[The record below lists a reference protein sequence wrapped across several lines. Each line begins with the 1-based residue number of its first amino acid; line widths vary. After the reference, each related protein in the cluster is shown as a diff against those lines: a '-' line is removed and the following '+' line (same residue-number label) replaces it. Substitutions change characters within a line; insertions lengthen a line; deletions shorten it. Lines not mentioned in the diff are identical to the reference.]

1 MAHRAIT
8 LNNPILPDSLL
19 LLLPLLLLLLPPSG
33 SSISST
39 HSAGDAKGEP
49 ALPTAPGPSGT
60 GAVWLPVCAALK
72 TAEPAGGQ
80 RAFKNVPLVPGQ
92 TSGAEALAK
101 GALRIQIVNG
111 HGYGYGWV
119 RVRVRVGVRKQDKRK
134 RKNQRDG
141 AKMPKCQN
149 AKMKPAIDSAN
160 SLRHSIWTPAWLI
173 LRVSLRVPSA
183 SRGAGLHR

>member
-1 MAHRAIT
+1 
-8 LNNPILPDSLL
+8 
-19 LLLPLLLLLLPPSG
+19 
-33 SSISST
+33 
-39 HSAGDAKGEP
+39 
-49 ALPTAPGPSGT
+49 
-60 GAVWLPVCAALK
+60 
-72 TAEPAGGQ
+72 
-80 RAFKNVPLVPGQ
+80 LVPGQ

-149 AKMKPAIDSAN
+149 ETCN
-160 SLRHSIWTPAWLI
+160 R
-173 LRVSLRVPSA
+173 
-183 SRGAGLHR
+183 